1 MARRAFCPLSV
12 RRSFI
17 FMAASEITASST
29 STQRWIPAWAREFPI
44 EQGCNITGSLP
55 YELNTLGTSLLYYSH
70 FSIYFTRLRD
80 WGIPLTNDNCLS
92 NSDSQDTKLRFMFS
106 FCFPL
111 FISFRLLIAIRTEIT
126 DNVEMAPS
134 EVEVEPT
141 VPVNETAYAR
151 NEEFFLFATIM
162 DATMIDKKLGDKPVY
177 FEISIGNA
185 GNALDGHNESFKV
198 RRD

>member
-1 MARRAFCPLSV
+1 
-12 RRSFI
+12 
-17 FMAASEITASST
+17 
-29 STQRWIPAWAREFPI
+29 
-44 EQGCNITGSLP
+44 
-55 YELNTLGTSLLYYSH
+55 
-70 FSIYFTRLRD
+70 
-80 WGIPLTNDNCLS
+80 
-92 NSDSQDTKLRFMFS
+92 
-106 FCFPL
+106 
-111 FISFRLLIAIRTEIT
+111 
-126 DNVEMAPS
+126 MAPS

-198 RRD
+198 RRLNMIKCSGETDLCKSETVRKKKNKAKESYEEL

>member
-1 MARRAFCPLSV
+1 
-12 RRSFI
+12 
-17 FMAASEITASST
+17 
-29 STQRWIPAWAREFPI
+29 
-44 EQGCNITGSLP
+44 
-55 YELNTLGTSLLYYSH
+55 
-70 FSIYFTRLRD
+70 
-80 WGIPLTNDNCLS
+80 
-92 NSDSQDTKLRFMFS
+92 
-106 FCFPL
+106 
-111 FISFRLLIAIRTEIT
+111 
-126 DNVEMAPS
+126 MAPS

-198 RRD
+198 RRLNMIKRSGGKVDLRVLKQSEKYLKNDKGKGETTKNYERIQFIFVENEK